1 MLNVITGL
9 LIVVF
14 LLFLSGA
21 LKVASET
28 DKKIERSRSEENQN
42 ETGK

>member
-14 LLFLSGA
+14 LLFLYRA
-21 LKVASET
+21 LKLASET
-28 DKKIERSRSEENQN
+28 DKKW
-42 ETGK
+42 KK